1 MSKMSELAEIV
12 SELKAESKRISDL
25 ADSIKEMFSEP
36 ADGAEVKPEPAAAKR
51 AAEALKP
58 EVEVSKA
65 AAKPEPE
72 KPMTLPEIRA
82 ILAAKSRAGFTAEV
96 KELLKS
102 RGADRLSEIDPK
114 EYPALAK
121 EAEVLDAD

>member
-1 MSKMSELAEIV
+1 MSELAEIV
-12 SELKAESKRISDL
+12 SELKAESKKISDL
-25 ADSIKEMFSEP
+25 ADSIKEMFSEA
-36 ADGAEVKPEPAAAKR
+36 ADGAETKPEPAASKK

-65 AAKPEPE
+65 AAKPEHE

-102 RGADRLSEIDPK
+102 HGADRLSEIDPK